1 MEYKD
6 IKIGDVVLC
15 SSVSGKR
22 GVVTN
27 KCKGRITL
35 ITADAR
41 DYFVHPNECASVIKN
56 VKIKAIL
63 EAIIN

>member
-15 SSVSGKR
+15 SSVSGGK
-22 GVVTN
+22 GIVTG
-27 KCKGRITL
+27 KCSGRINIT
-35 ITADAR
+35 TADAR
-41 DYFVHPNECASVIKN
+41 NYSAHPNECDSVIKN

-63 EAIIN
+63 EAIIS

>member
-15 SSVSGKR
+15 SSVSGEK
-22 GVVTN
+22 GIVTN

-35 ITADAR
+35 TTADAR
-41 DYFVHPNECASVIKN
+41 NYSVTPNECDSVIRN